1 MFERPPLSD
10 RIHKT
15 TTSRIVVIGLA
26 AATMMITVSMIGAIQ
41 LQEASAAK
49 PGWCYTPIGGGGQC
63 APIGSSD
70 PFDSRKE
77 CEAYRQNNPGSG
89 SDGTRCHVNK

>member
-1 MFERPPLSD
+1 MVERLPTD

-15 TTSRIVVIGLA
+15 TTSRIIFIGLA

-63 APIGSSD
+63 APFGSSD
-70 PFDSRKE
+70 PFESRKE
-77 CEAYRQNNPGSG
+77 CEAYRQNNPFPP